1 MKPFVITASNGK
13 IIDVYAATD
22 NDARIMEDVIKKD
35 TDLRELIKRGDLAIF
50 DRGFKDSLRRLRL
63 FYGLNCKGM

>member
-13 IIDVYAATD
+13 IIDVYGNYAATD
-22 NDARIMEDVIKKD
+22 NDASNMEDVIKKD

-50 DRGFKDSLRRLRL
+50 DRGFKDCLRRLRL
-63 FYGLNCKGM
+63 FYE